1 MNYDKILGGS
11 LDRFLYLS
19 FNNLKPSDMKY
30 LRKNRSEKN
39 KLSLNK
45 VKISAIKN
53 PEKITGGCEGGWTIR
68 KDKDKNIE

>member
-1 MNYDKILGGS
+1 
-11 LDRFLYLS
+11 
-19 FNNLKPSDMKY
+19 MKY